1 MRRMLRRAT
10 LAAVLALVAL
20 PSLASAHPLGNF
32 TVNHYARITP
42 SAGAVTVH
50 WVLDMAEIPA
60 FSEIRWMDTDHDG
73 TPEPAERTAWLDA
86 NVPVYGEGLRLGVDG
101 QWPGPWRVSDRAL
114 SFPAG
119 QGGLPTL
126 RLELDLAV
134 PIALPASGA
143 AITFKDTT
151 FADHIGWREIVAVAG
166 SGVRVEA
173 SDVSSTSVT
182 NELRGFPADAAS
194 APLDVRTASFRA
206 SADASASAAVAT
218 PGGSGA
224 GAAPRA
230 GDPLAALAAG
240 ELTPWTAGL
249 AVLVAIVL
257 GAMHGVSPGHGKTL
271 VAGYLI
277 GSRGTLRQAVWL
289 GLTVAISHTVGVLLL
304 GAVTLGASA
313 LLLPERV
320 IEWLALGSA
329 LLVMGLGGSL
339 VLAHLRHRRG
349 AASHDHAH
357 PHPHPHS
364 RPHAAG
370 HPHPHDHHGPALT
383 TRALAALGIVG
394 GIVPSA
400 SALLVLLVAVS
411 LHRLAFG
418 LLLVGAFGL
427 GIACVLAGISA
438 SVVLLR
444 GRLARGGAPW
454 LQTAAARRIGSALPL
469 ASGVLVVGIGL
480 ALTVGA
486 AATLS

>member
-1 MRRMLRRAT
+1 MRRTLRRAT

-20 PSLASAHPLGNF
+20 PALASAHPLGNF

-42 SAGAVTVH
+42 SAGAVAVH

-60 FSEIRWMDTDHDG
+60 FSEIRGMDSDHDG
-73 TPEPAERTAWLDA
+73 TTQPAERTAWLDA
-86 NVPVYGEGLRLGVDG
+86 NVPAYSAGLSLRVDG
-101 QWPGPWRVSDRAL
+101 QRPGPWRVVDRAL

-119 QGGLPTL
+119 QGGLSTL

-134 PIALPASGA
+134 PIALPAPGA
-143 AITFKDTT
+143 AITFEDMT

-166 SGVRVEA
+166 AGVRVEA
-173 SDVSSTSVT
+173 SDVASASVT
-182 NELRGFPADAAS
+182 NELRAYPPDAAS
-194 APLDVRTASFRA
+194 APMDVRTATFRA
-206 SADASASAAVAT
+206 SADASAPAAITA
-218 PGGSGA
+218 PGGSRT

-230 GDPLAALAAG
+230 ADPLAALAAG

-249 AVLVAIVL
+249 AVLVAMAL
-257 GAMHGVSPGHGKTL
+257 GAIHGVSPGHGKTL

-304 GAVTLGASA
+304 GAVTLGATA

-329 LLVMGLGGSL
+329 LLVMGLGASL
-339 VLAHLRHRRG
+339 VLAQLRHGRR
-349 AASHDHAH
+349 AADHDHAH
-357 PHPHPHS
+357 PHPHP
-364 RPHAAG
+364 P
-370 HPHPHDHHGPALT
+370 PHPHDDHGPALT

-427 GIACVLAGISA
+427 GMAFVLAGISA
-438 SVVLLR
+438 SVVVLR

-480 ALTVGA
+480 ALTLGA
-486 AATLS
+486 AASLA